1 MTALPLKE
9 KTIVA
14 GVFAKLAVVKVM
26 SPGIFGTD
34 DKHPMGEAVTVLF
47 AIVAVQVDPL
57 LMAFC

>member
-34 DKHPMGEAVTVLF
+34 DKHPMGEQQFKIQTV
-47 AIVAVQVDPL
+47 I
-57 LMAFC
+57 